1 MLTGWVAKTHTFF
14 LNFLYKSLVL
24 EPAILINVF
33 RESLMIWVVSLNSS
47 LGHIYSYEPKNHKL
61 ILLKSLENPS
71 AKLKESDLV
80 SDRPGHYQTMH
91 SAKGAYEATTSP
103 HDVELDH
110 FTKILANFLK
120 KGLDNHQYKQLI
132 LCSAPHVG
140 GILLNNLDKQ
150 VEKILLV
157 NIKKNFVEEDES
169 ILLNYLKENWWDI
182 IRANKV

>member
-1 MLTGWVAKTHTFF
+1 
-14 LNFLYKSLVL
+14 
-24 EPAILINVF
+24 
-33 RESLMIWVVSLNSS
+33 MIWVISLNSS

-91 SAKGAYEATTSP
+91 SAKGAYEPATTP

-110 FTKILANFLK
+110 FAKVLAIFLK
-120 KGLDNHQYKQLI
+120 KGLDDHQYKQLI
-132 LCSAPHVG
+132 LCSAPHIG

-150 VEKILLV
+150 VEKTLLI
-157 NIKKNFVEEDES
+157 NIKKNFVEEEELVLS
-169 ILLNYLKENWWDI
+169 NYLKENWWDI
-182 IRANKV
+182 IRSNK

>member
-1 MLTGWVAKTHTFF
+1 
-14 LNFLYKSLVL
+14 
-24 EPAILINVF
+24 
-33 RESLMIWVVSLNSS
+33 MIWVISLNSS
-47 LGHIYSYEPKNHKL
+47 LGHIYSYKLKNHEL

-91 SAKGAYEATTSP
+91 SAKGAYEASTSP

-110 FTKILANFLK
+110 FTKILADFIK
-120 KGLDNHQYKQLI
+120 KGLDTHQYKQLI

-150 VEKILLV
+150 VEKTILV

-169 ILLNYLKENWWDI
+169 VLSNYLKENWWDI
-182 IRANKV
+182 IRSNKI

>member
-1 MLTGWVAKTHTFF
+1 MHG
-14 LNFLYKSLVL
+14 
-24 EPAILINVF
+24 PAILKSTF
-33 RESLMIWVVSLNSS
+33 LGESLMIWIVSLNSS
-47 LGHIYSYEPKNHKL
+47 LGHIYSYASKKHKL

-110 FTKILANFLK
+110 FTKILADFLK

-132 LCSAPHVG
+132 LCSAHHVG

-169 ILLNYLKENWWDI
+169 VLINYLKENWWDI
-182 IRANKV
+182 IRNNKV